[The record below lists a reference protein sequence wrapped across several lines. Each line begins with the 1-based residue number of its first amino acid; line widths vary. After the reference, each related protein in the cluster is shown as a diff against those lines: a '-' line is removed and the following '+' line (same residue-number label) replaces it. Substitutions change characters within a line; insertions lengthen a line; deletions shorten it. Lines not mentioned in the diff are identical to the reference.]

1 MGPGTHKL
9 GADQPRP
16 AAQSGESGTRQP
28 VGAIPLLVPPNSCV
42 LFDRRLL
49 HASSPNWSEHE
60 RKVVFYVTTF
70 PPIAPRNGIA
80 PRDAISCARIH
91 LADGTR
97 RCLPQG
103 FGYRWLRSKDVMD
116 VGGALRGS
124 AAACPV
130 VKQLLGWTHVRT
142 FSSSSATLPRQT

>member
-60 RKVVFYVTTF
+60 RKVVFYV
-70 PPIAPRNGIA
+70 RG
-80 PRDAISCARIH
+80 DAISCARIH

>member
-1 MGPGTHKL
+1 MCALRVGPGTHKL

-16 AAQSGESGTRQP
+16 AAQNGESGTRQP

-49 HASSPNWSEHE
+49 HASSPNWSDHE
-60 RKVVFYVTTF
+60 RKVVFY
-70 PPIAPRNGIA
+70 
-80 PRDAISCARIH
+80 
-91 LADGTR
+91 
-97 RCLPQG
+97 G

>member
-1 MGPGTHKL
+1 MPFRARAFISLT
-9 GADQPRP
+9 
-16 AAQSGESGTRQP
+16 
-28 VGAIPLLVPPNSCV
+28 
-42 LFDRRLL
+42 
-49 HASSPNWSEHE
+49 E
-60 RKVVFYVTTF
+60 RAVAFRT
-70 PPIAPRNGIA
+70 
-80 PRDAISCARIH
+80 D
-91 LADGTR
+91 
-97 RCLPQG
+97 PQG

>member
-60 RKVVFYVTTF
+60 RKGVFYV
-70 PPIAPRNGIA
+70 RG
-80 PRDAISCARIH
+80 DAISCARIH